1 MEAKEKI
8 KFLTEQLNEHT
19 RRYYVD
25 SNPII
30 SDYQFDM
37 LMKELEELEKQ
48 YPEYRLPESPTQRVG
63 GETTE
68 KFNQIKHEI
77 PMISLGNTYNE
88 EEVREFDG
96 RIKKSVHENYEYVC
110 ELKYDGLAISL
121 LYEDGVLM
129 HAITRGDGIS
139 GDEVTANIK
148 TIGSIPLKLIGDYP
162 SKLCVRGEVIMPH
175 KSFQRL
181 NEDKLDAGEQP
192 FANPRNAASGT
203 LKLQNSGEVAR
214 RGLDFKP
221 YTVIAGNLAATNHYD
236 SLKLAAKWG
245 FKTSNYI
252 VKCPDID
259 EVFNFINYWSENR
272 KNLDFDIDGI
282 VIKVNDFDLQE
293 QLGTTVKVPRWAIAY
308 KFKAESACTE
318 LLSVVFQ
325 VGRTGAIT
333 PVANL
338 TPVQLAGTTVRRAS
352 LHNADIIKELDLHE
366 HDFVYVEKGGDIIPK
381 ITGVNFDSRKKDS
394 KPVIFPTYCPVC
406 GTKLIRNEGEAAHYC
421 PNENNCIPQIKGK
434 IEHFISRKAM
444 DIDSFGEETVSLLVD
459 KGKIANIADI
469 YKLTYNDIYGIEKII
484 IDENNNVS
492 RKISLK
498 EKSTETLLKSI
509 ENSKKRQFYHVL
521 FALGIRHIGET
532 TSKKLVKYYHSI
544 DNLRKAGFED
554 LVSHEEI
561 GEILAKAIID
571 YFADSKNIAI
581 IDSLR
586 SYGLK
591 FDDSKI
597 TEQYSLFTEELP
609 NVNPI
614 FSLDGKT
621 FVISGV
627 FEKFSREEMKELIEK
642 FGGKNATSVSK
653 STDYL
658 VAGNNMGPAKRQ
670 KAEELGIN
678 IISEDELFEKK

>member
-1 MEAKEKI
+1 
-8 KFLTEQLNEHT
+8 
-19 RRYYVD
+19 R
-25 SNPII
+25 
-30 SDYQFDM
+30 
-37 LMKELEELEKQ
+37 
-48 YPEYRLPESPTQRVG
+48 
-63 GETTE
+63 
-68 KFNQIKHEI
+68 
-77 PMISLGNTYNE
+77 
-88 EEVREFDG
+88 
-96 RIKKSVHENYEYVC
+96 
-110 ELKYDGLAISL
+110 
-121 LYEDGVLM
+121 
-129 HAITRGDGIS
+129 
-139 GDEVTANIK
+139 
-148 TIGSIPLKLIGDYP
+148 
-162 SKLCVRGEVIMPH
+162 
-175 KSFQRL
+175 
-181 NEDKLDAGEQP
+181 
-192 FANPRNAASGT
+192 
-203 LKLQNSGEVAR
+203 
-214 RGLDFKP
+214 
-221 YTVIAGNLAATNHYD
+221 
-236 SLKLAAKWG
+236 
-245 FKTSNYI
+245 
-252 VKCPDID
+252 
-259 EVFNFINYWSENR
+259 
-272 KNLDFDIDGI
+272 
-282 VIKVNDFDLQE
+282 
-293 QLGTTVKVPRWAIAY
+293 
-308 KFKAESACTE
+308 
-318 LLSVVFQ
+318 
-325 VGRTGAIT
+325 
-333 PVANL
+333 
-338 TPVQLAGTTVRRAS
+338 
-352 LHNADIIKELDLHE
+352 
-366 HDFVYVEKGGDIIPK
+366 
-381 ITGVNFDSRKKDS
+381 
-394 KPVIFPTYCPVC
+394 
-406 GTKLIRNEGEAAHYC
+406 
-421 PNENNCIPQIKGK
+421 
-434 IEHFISRKAM
+434 
-444 DIDSFGEETVSLLVD
+444 